1 MKELGE
7 FLSQVLTDLGKLRKA
22 SDEDVRAQI
31 DPIQVFLAERLQA
44 IAEILEK
51 EQP

>member
-1 MKELGE
+1 MKELAE

-22 SDEDVRAQI
+22 SDEDVRQEI
-31 DPIQVFLAERLQA
+31 DPIQRFLAERLQV